1 MSAEDPSLRAAARAG
16 IVRSFGELHPR
27 IHPQA
32 WLAPSSVV
40 VGDVTIGA
48 DSSIWYGAVVRGDV
62 EAVRIGRGT
71 NLQDGSVVHVTAER
85 FPSVIGDDVTV
96 GHRSVVHGCV
106 VEDGALIGIGAIVL
120 DGAHVGEGA
129 VVGAGALV
137 PPGARIEA
145 GMMALG
151 LPARVVRAVE
161 EEERARQRK
170 ATLGYVDTA
179 KEHASAD
186 RGGPATRR

>member
-1 MSAEDPSLRAAARAG
+1 M
-16 IVRSFGELHPR
+16 
-27 IHPQA
+27 
-32 WLAPSSVV
+32 
-40 VGDVTIGA
+40 VGDVEIGP
-48 DSSIWYGAVVRGDV
+48 DSSVWYHAVVRGDV
-62 EAVRIGRGT
+62 HAIRIGART
-71 NLQDGSVVHVTAER
+71 NLQDHCVVHVSRDR
-85 FPSVIGDDVTV
+85 FSCTIGDEVTV
-96 GHRSVVHGCV
+96 GHRATVHGCR

-151 LPARVVRAVE
+151 LPAKVVRAVE
-161 EEERARQRK
+161 AEERERQRK

-179 KEHASAD
+179 REHASAD
-186 RGGPATRR
+186 HGSQARSR

>member
-1 MSAEDPSLRAAARAG
+1 M
-16 IVRSFGELHPR
+16 
-27 IHPQA
+27 
-32 WLAPSSVV
+32 
-40 VGDVTIGA
+40 VGDVEIGP
-48 DSSIWYGAVVRGDV
+48 DSSVWYHAVVRGDV
-62 EAVRIGRGT
+62 HAIRIGART
-71 NLQDGSVVHVTAER
+71 NLQDHCVVHVSRDR
-85 FPSVIGDDVTV
+85 FSCSIGDEVTV
-96 GHRSVVHGCV
+96 GHRATVHGCR

-151 LPARVVRAVE
+151 LPAKVVRAVE
-161 EEERARQRK
+161 AEERERQRK

-179 KEHASAD
+179 REHASAD
-186 RGGPATRR
+186 HGGQAGSR

>member
-1 MSAEDPSLRAAARAG
+1 VWPSVAPG
-16 IVRSFGELHPR
+16 
-27 IHPQA
+27 A
-32 WLAPSSVV
+32 WLAPGAVV
-40 VGDVTIGA
+40 VGDVHIGP
-48 DSSIWYGAVVRGDV
+48 DSSVWYHAVVRGDV
-62 EAVRIGRGT
+62 HSIRIGART
-71 NLQDGSVVHVTAER
+71 NLQDHCVVHVSRDR
-85 FPSVIGDDVTV
+85 FSCTIGDEVTV
-96 GHRSVVHGCV
+96 GHRATVHGCR